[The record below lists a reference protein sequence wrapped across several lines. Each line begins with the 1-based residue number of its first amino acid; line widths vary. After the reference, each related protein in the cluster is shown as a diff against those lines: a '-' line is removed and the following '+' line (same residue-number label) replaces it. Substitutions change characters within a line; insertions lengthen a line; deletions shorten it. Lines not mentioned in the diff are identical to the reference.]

1 MKIRDVKGKMN
12 ESLPPHLAKFVGDDG
27 DWTPDAKRRLGKDGA
42 ERLATTKRK
51 PKDVTPTG
59 YGPDD
64 VSENAYAGAAYDE
77 GMEAYY
83 AGYAASEN
91 PYQGKAFNGRFP
103 KGRDNNGDAWLAG
116 YRAAERG
123 EEKIDEDV
131 NSFVKVDKRVF
142 YDLEN
147 RGATF
152 NPYTG
157 GLYMDDKLIGVRDD
171 VTDQVG
177 DGDRYYYDY
186 LVSPEF
192 APEVAEATWPTKADR
207 RPDHTPNNSPR
218 IANRRVDN
226 TPTNAP
232 DVPMSGHN
240 SRVFRIA
247 DLRAEYKRLTGKNAP
262 RNLDIEEYEELV
274 ARAKGLKEGW
284 FDDKGRYTSTGT
296 TTYLLKDP
304 EGTDWT
310 LFHYE
315 DTPGSNP
322 RHLGKMIDQVH
333 QRLGWRRGEVIAQW
347 KGDIDEVLAD
357 AQNKLASGTKYIHS
371 YQMDLERKVR
381 DLSKAKKVMSAGKEV
396 HPPTT
401 EGRDPRDVINNF
413 LKQKEQRS
421 ERGQKLYKDRE
432 AEEQRTKEVDEAE
445 VGDKVKYRNIKTKRR
460 KTGTVQKVD
469 TKNGQKRYE
478 LDGGKMV
485 YDGDLEEAGGKIAC
499 LKCDEVSTAAAW
511 KKNNGFC
518 PKCKTS
524 SQGVAESAQLNEA
537 TPGLDSI
544 GAPRELSR
552 KIMKTLSMDSAATPK
567 PVDKLPAVSALDNT
581 MIVRQTNE
589 GWHAIARV
597 KGRGDYKYY
606 VSFRQ
611 KNGSEEVEV
620 KEADSIK
627 SVQAIFGKGRS
638 KYWAIKSTTG
648 WVTNRRAK
656 PDSDVDSVADR
667 QGVGRIDGGNVWEYA
682 NRVFLP
688 KIKDKLNAKA
698 DEIYSQIRSIPRGKD
713 EYGSEMRSWPA
724 RKTAREAALS
734 YAEALE
740 DLAEKGFTRE
750 TRAHFLRNS
759 DRYSTGGRYWD
770 TLQNEK
776 AFSELISAP
785 NGRAK
790 FAKAL
795 LDQGNYYIKQ
805 FQSLKSKF
813 ESVDESE
820 PTDSDYAI
828 GMAQA
833 KKSTGDTPPL
843 KKSTIRKAHKI
854 AKAVAKESTASGRR
868 MPTHEIMNRIERAM
882 PDLKPYGVK
891 EKVLG
896 IVSDILYKADQG
908 ILEDS
913 DPCWKGYRQLGMK
926 KKNGK
931 EVPNCVPESKEVSWE
946 DRGYND
952 CKQGKPK
959 RKFSSTANPKTQSSY
974 WAGWKRAD
982 LENQKANSVEE
993 GRRFKTAYGWA
1004 GGSKEPTKRE
1014 IEAQRKRAE
1023 KRRAEREARSKEQS
1037 KVDEAKKVTPGR
1049 KVAKLLQSNGWD
1061 VAFVDKTKNGYSLK
1075 IFGYRFT
1082 SDNPERQKEAEARVL
1097 DEKRQLESLLSN
1109 EYPDAKVKVVKSWV
1123 GRSESERRSQRYGEY
1138 NIRVLVPFEAAPLG
1152 EAMPSFGKVI
1162 TVSKGGKAVKQIKM
1176 QDGVKMHHL
1185 ARELRAA
1192 NLGLRDLDL
1201 TNAARELARGKPYSA
1216 GDVELTV
1223 GEHKPRQF

>member
-51 PKDVTPTG
+51 AKDVTPKG
-59 YGPDD
+59 YGP
-64 VSENAYAGAAYDE
+64 VE
-77 GMEAYY
+77 
-83 AGYAASEN
+83 
-91 PYQGKAFNGRFP
+91 
-103 KGRDNNGDAWLAG
+103 
-116 YRAAERG
+116 
-123 EEKIDEDV
+123 EDV

-147 RGATF
+147 QGAHF
-152 NPYTG
+152 NPHTG

-192 APEVAEATWPTKADR
+192 APEVVEATWPTKADR

-232 DVPMSGHN
+232 DVPMTGHN
-240 SRVFRIA
+240 ARVFRIA

-262 RNLDIEEYEELV
+262 RDLDLEDYEELV
-274 ARAKGLKEGW
+274 ARAQGLEEGW
-284 FDDKGRYTSTGT
+284 HDDKGRYTSTGT

-357 AQNKLASGTKYIHS
+357 AQDKLASGTKYIHS

-432 AEEQRTKEVDEAE
+432 AEEQRTKEIDEAGLGTGMKAFRKNASGSKDPRMMKIKLMLSSPE
-445 VGDKVKYRNIKTKRR
+445 FIESIAKDRGKPNFGDK
-460 KTGTVQKVD
+460 
-469 TKNGQKRYE
+469 
-478 LDGGKMV
+478 
-485 YDGDLEEAGGKIAC
+485 
-499 LKCDEVSTAAAW
+499 
-511 KKNNGFC
+511 
-518 PKCKTS
+518 
-524 SQGVAESAQLNEA
+524 
-537 TPGLDSI
+537 
-544 GAPRELSR
+544 
-552 KIMKTLSMDSAATPK
+552 
-567 PVDKLPAVSALDNT
+567 
-581 MIVRQTNE
+581 
-589 GWHAIARV
+589 
-597 KGRGDYKYY
+597 
-606 VSFRQ
+606 
-611 KNGSEEVEV
+611 
-620 KEADSIK
+620 
-627 SVQAIFGKGRS
+627 
-638 KYWAIKSTTG
+638 
-648 WVTNRRAK
+648 
-656 PDSDVDSVADR
+656 
-667 QGVGRIDGGNVWEYA
+667 
-682 NRVFLP
+682 
-688 KIKDKLNAKA
+688 
-698 DEIYSQIRSIPRGKD
+698 
-713 EYGSEMRSWPA
+713 
-724 RKTAREAALS
+724 
-734 YAEALE
+734 
-740 DLAEKGFTRE
+740 
-750 TRAHFLRNS
+750 
-759 DRYSTGGRYWD
+759 
-770 TLQNEK
+770 
-776 AFSELISAP
+776 AFAMM
-785 NGRAK
+785 
-790 FAKAL
+790 AKAL
-795 LDQGNYYIKQ
+795 GIPREGELQHRI
-805 FQSLKSKF
+805 
-813 ESVDESE
+813 
-820 PTDSDYAI
+820 
-828 GMAQA
+828 A
-833 KKSTGDTPPL
+833 KKLVASGEYKKAVSPKYNTFAYTDEELKDLYQRYIINGEDPRNDLSLDDVYPQIKRKFAGKQLSGIGWTDDRKVAVKDMDGNEWVYDPMTQKVSKMGTNEADVGDNAARQRN
-843 KKSTIRKAHKI
+843 IRKAHKI

-896 IVSDILYKADQG
+896 IVSDILHKADQG

-931 EVPNCVPESKEVSWE
+931 EVPNCVPESEE
-946 DRGYND
+946 
-952 CKQGKPK
+952 
-959 RKFSSTANPKTQSSY
+959 
-974 WAGWKRAD
+974 
-982 LENQKANSVEE
+982 VEE

-1014 IEAQRKRAE
+1014 IAAQRKRAE
-1023 KRRAEREARSKEQS
+1023 KRRKEREARSKEQS

-1049 KVAKLLQSNGWD
+1049 KVARLLQSNGWD

-1082 SDNPERQKEAEARVL
+1082 SDNPERQKEAEARAL

-1123 GRSESERRSQRYGEY
+1123 GRTEPERRSQRYGEY